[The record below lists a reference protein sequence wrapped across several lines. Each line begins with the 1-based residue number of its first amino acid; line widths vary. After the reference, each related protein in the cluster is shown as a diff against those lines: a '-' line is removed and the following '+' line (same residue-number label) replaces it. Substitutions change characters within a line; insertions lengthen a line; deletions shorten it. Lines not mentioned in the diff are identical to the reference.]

1 MPQLWEKILAEKSVP
16 HPSAEHRPT
25 IMVNRECL
33 QHFVDTCVSNR
44 MTSIP
49 INCPIVPLLNVEK
62 FKEKLESKDVILSVI
77 NNSGHYLPLGK
88 EFEKLFD
95 SLICSVQQIMR

>member
-33 QHFVDTCVSNR
+33 QHFVD
-44 MTSIP
+44 
-49 INCPIVPLLNVEK
+49 IVPLLNVEK